1 MRRFDWWEDLRVRHE
16 ALVTAFCVR
25 LSAEDRRS
33 GETREEVLSFKEALA
48 RDLPRELF
56 ELLAD
61 PERDPDLARVRAE
74 QRGWL
79 LSWRAVPEEEGLL
92 QVRPRH
98 VTPLGLGKL
107 AALRTDGAMLSSAT
121 MPMQL
126 MGVVPVELPRPMHF
140 ATSGFA
146 QRGHF
151 VLEQNGKVFVLNER
165 GQVLVHTFDVP
176 GPWRWTPL
184 TLDGA
189 TVVLEGEDP
198 EPEDRHPEL
207 LKLLGERFRVRLD
220 FAEGFV
226 GRA

>member
-25 LSAEDRRS
+25 LSAEDRRL
-33 GETREEVLSFKEALA
+33 GETREEVLSFKQALD
-48 RDLPRELF
+48 RDLPRELSQ
-56 ELLAD
+56 LLAD
-61 PERDPDLARVRAE
+61 PEQGPGLASARAE
-74 QRGWL
+74 QRDWL
-79 LSWRAVPEEEGLL
+79 VGWRAVPEEAGLL
-92 QVRPRH
+92 ELRPRRA
-98 VTPLGLGKL
+98 TPLGLGKL

-151 VLEQNGKVFVLNER
+151 VLEQNGKVFVVNER
-165 GQVLVHTFDVP
+165 GQILVHTFGVP
-176 GPWRWTPL
+176 GPWRWKPL
-184 TLDGA
+184 ALDGG

-226 GRA
+226 SRA